1 MRFYK
6 TGVDITNDKQMFNF
20 LKGHT
25 TYYTANS
32 WNGLESIAN
41 DVKLYHLGLSGDW
54 GTAYDLL
61 SNGEYDTINC
71 MIQQWCE
78 EHSNGCEVFFNGR
91 SGGYLVLTFKNS
103 NRHILPDEIA
113 ESADYAEF
121 KQWCKD
127 YVGSVKTYH
136 QVLVEYTKLVQ
147 DFDKL
152 CDRLRDYCDELS
164 HIKFEVFEMEK
175 AVNDFNSSYDSDLEV
190 MEFQYLRC
198 DSDGVVDL
206 SEVIMLQSLTEAFL
220 RLAKRDG
227 YKIEWLKENGQPN
240 NKVKLIAM

>member
-1 MRFYK
+1 MFYK

-41 DVKLYHLGLSGDW
+41 DVKLYRLGLSGDW

-78 EHSNGCEVFFNGR
+78 DHPGVYVYFNGR
-91 SGGYLVLTFKNS
+91 CGGHLVLGNS
-103 NRHILPDEIA
+103 NDNYCVLSDAINECDSYEEYKRYCRE
-113 ESADYAEF
+113 Y
-121 KQWCKD
+121 
-127 YVGSVKTYH
+127 YGSVKANH
-136 QVLVEYTKLVQ
+136 EELIFYTKLVQ

-152 CDRLRDYCDELS
+152 CDQLRDYCDELS
-164 HIKFEVFEMEK
+164 NLKFEVIEMEK
-175 AVNDFNSSYDSDLEV
+175 SVDAFNIQYESDLEV
-190 MEFQYLRC
+190 LEFQELRC

-240 NKVKLIAM
+240 NKVKLTAM